1 MVLVGLIVSLAAGA
15 HCQTWRHGL
24 SDVFYCFIWFLPY
37 LFWGCVICGVLFCS
51 RREEG
56 FLFFL
61 HALGGHHMAAEHCG
75 LAQDMMGYMCLLW
88 SLLPVTWGP
97 GKIPKGTTPVTF
109 FLQLGQPPKV
119 FRTSQNS
126 ATCWE
131 SSEQPAKTFS
141 VQSTV
146 ERTGWYVKKK
156 GGVHFQ
162 ALLI

>member
-1 MVLVGLIVSLAAGA
+1 MVFALSILGVRYLWGAFLLTKRGRVS
-15 HCQTWRHGL
+15 
-24 SDVFYCFIWFLPY
+24 
-37 LFWGCVICGVLFCS
+37 
-51 RREEG
+51 
-56 FLFFL
+56 FFL

-75 LAQDMMGYMCLLW
+75 LAQDMMGYVGLLW

-109 FLQLGQPPKV
+109 FLQLGPPPKV

-146 ERTGWYVKKK
+146 ERTGGYVEKK
-156 GGVHFQ
+156 GGSTSRLCLFDAGYPGSWA
-162 ALLI
+162 ALELTE